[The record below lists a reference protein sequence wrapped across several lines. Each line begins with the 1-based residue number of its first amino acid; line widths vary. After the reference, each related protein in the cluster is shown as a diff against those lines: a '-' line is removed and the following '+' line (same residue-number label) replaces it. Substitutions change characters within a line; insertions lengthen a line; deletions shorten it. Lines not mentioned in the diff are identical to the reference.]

1 MVKKWQTLIEAN
13 IDVKTTDGYLLRV
26 FCIGFTA
33 KDPLSQRKT
42 CYAQHS
48 QVRAIR
54 KKMCDIITRDVTSS
68 DLKEV
73 VNKLLPDSIA
83 KDIEKAC
90 QGIYPL
96 HDVYIRKVSSIYTHI
111 YSCPHVPDCVWDA
124 SISILFLY

>member
-1 MVKKWQTLIEAN
+1 MVKKWQTLIEASL
-13 IDVKTTDGYLLRV
+13 DVRTTDGYWLRV
-26 FCIGFTA
+26 FAIGFTT
-33 KDPLSQRKT
+33 KDQLSQRKT

-73 VNKLLPDSIA
+73 VNKLVPDSIA

-90 QGIYPL
+90 HGIYPL
-96 HDVYIRKVSSIYTHI
+96 HDVHIRKVSVILLF
-111 YSCPHVPDCVWDA
+111 
-124 SISILFLY
+124 ISHTQLIVVF